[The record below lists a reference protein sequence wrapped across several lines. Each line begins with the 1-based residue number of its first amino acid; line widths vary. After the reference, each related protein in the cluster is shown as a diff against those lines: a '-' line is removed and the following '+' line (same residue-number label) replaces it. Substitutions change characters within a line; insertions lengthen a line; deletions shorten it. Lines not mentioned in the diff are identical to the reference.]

1 MNIRAISIALWGAAI
16 VVAVLTF
23 QKVYAADDY
32 DKEFRDL
39 IERNKIHNAN
49 KKRPAAGCF
58 IPTQHGVFVAINKR
72 HNDIQLPMG
81 KVQAGEKPR
90 DAARREAFEEIGI
103 DVMVLQLVHTAIQ
116 DRRIYL
122 YLCKPIHRIKFLQR
136 IPTDT
141 KHYFRS
147 TSVGKVIILNP
158 NSMVDQN
165 LEPVKTPWRYYDD
178 KALLIM
184 LWDNWTKGQLP

>member
-1 MNIRAISIALWGAAI
+1 MNIRAVSIALWGAAI

-23 QKVYAADDY
+23 QKVYAAEDY

-39 IERNKIHNAN
+39 RNKIHNAN

-58 IPTQHGVFVAINKR
+58 IPTKQGVVVAINKR

-81 KVQAGEKPR
+81 KVDTGEEPR
-90 DAARREAFEEIGI
+90 HAARRETFEEVGI
-103 DVMVLQLVHTAIQ
+103 DVMVMQLVYTAIQ

-122 YLCKPIHRIKFLQR
+122 YHCKPIHRIDIHGLSQTRDFK
-136 IPTDT
+136 T
-141 KHYFRS
+141 
-147 TSVGKVIILNP
+147 IILNP
-158 NSMVDQN
+158 NLMVDQN
-165 LEPVKTPWRYYDD
+165 SKPVKTPWRYYDD

-184 LWDNWTKGQLP
+184 FWADWTKGQPYPWPRRLR

>member
-1 MNIRAISIALWGAAI
+1 MRAISIALWGAAI
-16 VVAVLTF
+16 VVAALTF
-23 QKVYAADDY
+23 QKVYAAEDY
-32 DKEFRDL
+32 TL

-58 IPTQHGVFVAINKR
+58 IPTQHGVFVAINKH

-81 KVQAGEKPR
+81 KANTGEKPR
-90 DAARREAFEEIGI
+90 DAARRETFEEIGI

-116 DRRIYL
+116 GRRIYL

-136 IPTDT
+136 IPTST

-165 LEPVKTPWRYYDD
+165 LEPVETPWRYHTD
-178 KALLIM
+178 KALLIE
-184 LWDNWTKGQLP
+184 LWNDWAKGRQLR

>member
-1 MNIRAISIALWGAAI
+1 MRAISIALWGAAI

-23 QKVYAADDY
+23 QKVYAADY

-39 IERNKIHNAN
+39 IKIHNAN
-49 KKRPAAGCF
+49 KKRPAVGCF
-58 IPTQHGVFVAINKR
+58 IPTKQGVVVVINKR

-81 KVQAGEKPR
+81 KIDRRRLNTGEERRKT
-90 DAARREAFEEIGI
+90 ARRETLEKSGI
-103 DVMVLQLVHTAIQ
+103 NVMVMQLVYTAIQ

-122 YLCKPIHRIKFLQR
+122 YHCKPTHRIKFLQR
-136 IPTDT
+136 IPTST

-165 LEPVKTPWRYYDD
+165 LEPVKTPWRYHTD
-178 KALLIM
+178 KALLIE
-184 LWDNWTKGQLP
+184 LWNDWAKGQLP